1 MKRQTRSIL
10 YHLLPIAFWLLA
22 AGGSVLFY
30 REWNGYVAS
39 LLVLASFYI
48 ITHIPRHTSAEEP
61 SFRASLL
68 VAIAAYWIPSAIF
81 LIPAIWI
88 YLIYKMLLSFRA
100 IIASLIG
107 VAVVAIWIAVLNYLS
122 IFNFQFSLAYNVR
135 AWLPVGAFLL
145 AAIGS
150 TIVRQNL
157 RVR

>member
-30 REWNGYVAS
+30 REWNGYIAS

-68 VAIAAYWIPSAIF
+68 GAIAAYWIPSAIF

-88 YLIYKMLLSFRA
+88 YLIYKMLLSFR
-100 IIASLIG
+100 SLIG

-122 IFNFQFSLAYNVR
+122 IFNFQFSIAYNVR
-135 AWLPVGAFLL
+135 AWIPVGAFLL

-157 RVR
+157 RER

>member
-1 MKRQTRSIL
+1 V
-10 YHLLPIAFWLLA
+10 F
-22 AGGSVLFY
+22 FY

-81 LIPAIWI
+81 LIPVIWI

-107 VAVVAIWIAVLNYLS
+107 VAVVAIWVAVLNQLS
-122 IFNFQFSLAYNVR
+122 IINYQLSIAYNLY

-157 RVR
+157 RER